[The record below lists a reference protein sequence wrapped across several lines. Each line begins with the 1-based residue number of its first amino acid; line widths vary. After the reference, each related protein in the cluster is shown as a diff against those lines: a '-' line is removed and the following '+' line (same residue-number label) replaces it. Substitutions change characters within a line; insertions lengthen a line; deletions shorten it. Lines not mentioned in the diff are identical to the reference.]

1 MAAKIRVTGQV
12 AKAAFV
18 NDARAGVIVYN
29 TSTPRLA
36 GHPMHTIA
44 ITVVPVFA
52 LIALGYFA
60 ARIRFFST
68 EAETGLTRF
77 VLYFAI
83 PALLF
88 RTMVA
93 VDVANPP
100 WRLWAAFFT
109 AIVVIWVLAIWTSKR
124 LASISASGGSAAAIT
139 SSFGNLLMMGIPLSV
154 SFLGPAAALP
164 AGLILSIHSPIQW
177 TAATL
182 LAEMSGERSDASV
195 SAILRDLVNDLIRNP
210 IVVAIVLGSLW
221 RLTGLG
227 LAPIAD
233 RTIALLGQAGV
244 PAALFA
250 LGLSLAGFG
259 FKGNVRGV
267 TVILTLKMIV
277 MPLIAALLA
286 VKVFQLSPVDAG
298 VVIIF
303 AALPPGVNA
312 YLFATRYDAAVAPV
326 SGAIALGTGLSLFT
340 TSVVLWLIGPV

>member
-1 MAAKIRVTGQV
+1 MNFGA
-12 AKAAFV
+12 
-18 NDARAGVIVYN
+18 IVYN
-29 TSTPRLA
+29 SNSTSFA
-36 GHPMHTIA
+36 GPPMHTIA

-52 LIALGYFA
+52 LIALGYIA
-60 ARIRFFST
+60 ARIRFFSP
-68 EAETGLTRF
+68 EAEKGLSRF

-100 WRLWAAFFT
+100 WRLWAAFFA
-109 AIVVIWVLAIWTSKR
+109 AIVIIWPLAILASRR

-139 SSFGNLLMMGIPLSV
+139 SSFGNLLMMGLPLSI
-154 SFLGPAAALP
+154 SFLGPAAAIP

-182 LAEMSGERSDASV
+182 LAEVSGARMDTSFNT
-195 SAILRDLVNDLIRNP
+195 ILRDLVNDLIRNP
-210 IVVAIVLGSLW
+210 IVVAIVAGSLW

-227 LAPIAD
+227 LTPFVD

-250 LGLSLAGFG
+250 LGLSLAAFG
-259 FKGNVRGV
+259 FKGNIRGV
-267 TVILTLKMIV
+267 TVILFLKMIV
-277 MPLIAALLA
+277 MPLIAAVLA
-286 VKVFQLSPVDAG
+286 VKVFQLSPVEAG

-340 TSVVLWLIGPV
+340 TSIVLWFIGSL